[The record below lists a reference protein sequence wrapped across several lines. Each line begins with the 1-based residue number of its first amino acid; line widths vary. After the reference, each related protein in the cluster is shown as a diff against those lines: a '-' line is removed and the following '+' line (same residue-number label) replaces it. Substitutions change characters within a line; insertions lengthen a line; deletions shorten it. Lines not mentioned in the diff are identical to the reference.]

1 MEVNIIVC
9 INNKNCI
16 GKDNNL
22 LCYLPSDLKNFKK
35 ITSGNVVIMGRKT
48 FESLPNG
55 ALPNRQNV
63 VITRDKNFTAPNIYV
78 VHSIDEC
85 LSFCA
90 NVLNAQQCFI
100 IGGGSIYNE
109 FLSCDCVDKIILTYA
124 DNDIDGTVFFPSL
137 NEQDWE
143 KRKIERQFYDER
155 DECDY
160 EIWEYSRK

>member
-1 MEVNIIVC
+1 ME
-9 INNKNCI
+9 
-16 GKDNNL
+16 
-22 LCYLPSDLKNFKK
+22 DLFVMKNFKK

-63 VITRDKNFTAPNIYV
+63 VITRDKNFTALNTYV

-109 FLSCDCVDKIILTYA
+109 FLSCDCVNKIILTRA
-124 DNDIDGTVFFPSL
+124 NNDIDGTVFFPFL
-137 NEQDWE
+137 NENEWE
-143 KRKIERQFYDER
+143 ATKVERQFYDER

-160 EIWEYSRK
+160 EIWEYKRK